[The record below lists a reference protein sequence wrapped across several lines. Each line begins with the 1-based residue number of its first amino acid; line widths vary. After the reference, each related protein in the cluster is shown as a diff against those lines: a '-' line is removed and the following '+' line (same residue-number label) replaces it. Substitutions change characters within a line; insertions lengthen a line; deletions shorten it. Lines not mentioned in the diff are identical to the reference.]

1 MLMPASRWFV
11 TMLLVAF
18 AAIGCQDKKPPPPA
32 QGPAEVGV
40 VTLEERPVVLTTELP
55 GRTSPFRV
63 AEVRARVNGIVLKRL
78 FTEGADV
85 KEGDPLF
92 DVDPAPF
99 EAAVQSA
106 RAMAARASAT
116 AMNAKANAARAT
128 KLFEGGVGSQIE
140 ADNAAAAQKVAEA
153 EVAGAQAAL
162 QTATI
167 NLGYTKIKAPISGRI
182 GRAAVTEGA
191 YVQASPATLMATI
204 QQVDQMYVD
213 LTWSNAEVQRLKR
226 DVESGKVKGHEGQ
239 ADVRLTLEG
248 GGEYAE
254 LGKLQ
259 FADLT
264 VDPNTGTISLRA
276 LFPNPK
282 GGLLPGMFVRAR
294 LEEGTKPNAIL
305 VPQKGV
311 TRDGKGKATALV
323 VNDESKVERRTLVT
337 DRVIGDA
344 WLVVD
349 GLKAGDRV
357 IVDGLQRARPDAEV
371 VAIPAEEKKQA
382 AR

>member
-1 MLMPASRWFV
+1 MRMPFSRLIVTLLFV
-11 TMLLVAF
+11 AC
-18 AAIGCQDKKPPPPA
+18 AAGGCDKKKPAPPA
-32 QGPAEVGV
+32 QGPAEVGII
-40 VTLEERPVVLTTELP
+40 TLEEKPVVLTTELP
-55 GRTSPFRV
+55 GRTTPYRV
-63 AEVRARVNGIVLKRL
+63 AEVRARVNGIVLKRH

-92 DVDPAPF
+92 DIDPAPF
-99 EAAVQSA
+99 EAALQSA
-106 RAMAARASAT
+106 RAAAARASAT
-116 AMNAKANAARAT
+116 AANAKTQAARTA
-128 KLFEGGVGSQIE
+128 KMLEGGVGTQIE
-140 ADNAAAAQKVAEA
+140 ADNASAAQKVAEA
-153 EVAGAQAAL
+153 DVASAQAAL

-191 YVQASPATLMATI
+191 YVQASPASLLATI
-204 QQVDQMYVD
+204 QQLDQMYVD

-226 DVESGKVKGHEGQ
+226 DIESGKLKSREGQ
-239 ADVRLTLEG
+239 AEVKLMLEG
-248 GGEYAE
+248 DAEYAE
-254 LGKLQ
+254 TGKLQ
-259 FADLT
+259 FADVT
-264 VDPNTGTISLRA
+264 VDANTGSISLRA

-311 TRDGKGKATALV
+311 TRDGKGKATALI
-323 VNDESKVERRTLVT
+323 VNAESKVERRELVT
-337 DRVIGDA
+337 DRVIGDS

-357 IVDGLQRARPDAEV
+357 IVEGLQRARPDSEV
-371 VAIPAEEKKQA
+371 VPVPAQEKKQA

>member
-1 MLMPASRWFV
+1 MRMPSSWFV
-11 TMLLVAF
+11 TLLWVALY
-18 AAIGCQDKKPPPPA
+18 ALGCNEKKPAPPA

-40 VTLEERPVVLTTELP
+40 VTLEEKPVVLMTELP
-55 GRTSPFRV
+55 GRTTPYRV
-63 AEVRARVNGIVLKRL
+63 AEVRSRVNGIVLKRL

-92 DVDPAPF
+92 EVDPAPF
-99 EAAVQSA
+99 EAALNAA
-106 RAMAARASAT
+106 RATAARASAT
-116 AMNAKANAARAT
+116 AANAKAQAARAT
-128 KLFEGGVGSQIE
+128 KLLEGGVGSQID
-140 ADNAAAAQKVAEA
+140 ADNATAAQKVAEA
-153 EVAGAQAAL
+153 DVASAHAAL

-213 LTWSNAEVQRLKR
+213 LTWSNTEVQRLKR
-226 DVESGKVKGHEGQ
+226 DIESGKVKGHEGQ
-239 ADVRLTLEG
+239 ADVRLMLEG
-248 GGEYAE
+248 GVEYADV
-254 LGKLQ
+254 GKLQ
-259 FADLT
+259 FADVT
-264 VDPNTGTISLRA
+264 VDPNTGSISLRA

-323 VNDESKVERRTLVT
+323 VNDESKVERRELVT

-344 WLVVD
+344 WLVVR
-349 GLKAGDRV
+349 GLNAGDRV
-357 IVDGLQRARPDAEV
+357 IVEGLQRARPDAEV
-371 VAIPAEEKKQA
+371 VVVAAEEKKQA

>member
-1 MLMPASRWFV
+1 MRMPSSWFV
-11 TMLLVAF
+11 TLLWVAL
-18 AAIGCQDKKPPPPA
+18 AALGCNEKKPAPPA

-40 VTLEERPVVLTTELP
+40 VTLEEKPVVLMTELP
-55 GRTSPFRV
+55 GRTTPYRV
-63 AEVRARVNGIVLKRL
+63 AEVRSRVNGIVLKRL

-92 DVDPAPF
+92 EVDPAPF
-99 EAAVQSA
+99 EAALNAA
-106 RAMAARASAT
+106 RATAARASAT
-116 AMNAKANAARAT
+116 AANAKAQAARAT
-128 KLFEGGVGSQIE
+128 KLLEGGVGSQID
-140 ADNAAAAQKVAEA
+140 ADNATAAQKVAEA
-153 EVAGAQAAL
+153 DVASAHAAL

-213 LTWSNAEVQRLKR
+213 LTWSNTEVQRLKR
-226 DVESGKVKGHEGQ
+226 DIESGKVKGHEGQ
-239 ADVRLTLEG
+239 ADVRLMLEG
-248 GGEYAE
+248 GVEYADV
-254 LGKLQ
+254 GKLQ
-259 FADLT
+259 FADVT
-264 VDPNTGTISLRA
+264 VDPNTGSISLRA

-323 VNDESKVERRTLVT
+323 VNDESKVERRELVT

-344 WLVVD
+344 WLVVR
-349 GLKAGDRV
+349 GLNAGDRV
-357 IVDGLQRARPDAEV
+357 IVEGLQRARPDAEV
-371 VAIPAEEKKQA
+371 VVVAAEEKKQA